1 MSELETHYRSQ
12 LIEAGW
18 ELKEEG
24 SNSSIAW
31 SIWSFTDEFGD
42 DWSGILL
49 VSELGQENMR
59 FLYLM
64 VYMVY

>member
-1 MSELETHYRSQ
+1 MD
-12 LIEAGW
+12 AGW

-24 SNSSIAW
+24 NASSFAW
-31 SIWSFTDEFGD
+31 STWSSTDGFGD
-42 DWSGILL
+42 HWSGILL

-64 VYMVY
+64 VHIKSI